1 MDSGDA
7 DTLYLQ
13 RRRLTSLD
21 SNHVNF
27 RANDEEKARGLLLG
41 DLSVSTDVHFAELEA
56 GTVVSAT
63 HKVQ

>member
-13 RRRLTSLD
+13 RRSLTSLD

-27 RANDEEKARGLLLG
+27 RANDEEKAHGLLLG

-56 GTVVSAT
+56 GTVVPAT